1 MNSSGEIERRM
12 DLKTLKTLHAIV
24 RHGSF
29 HQAAEELSY
38 AQSTVTMQIQ
48 RLEADLGVRLFDRGK
63 KVRLTEAGRLFHEQ
77 SLDIVRR
84 MERLQS
90 DLAELQS
97 GEAGKVRLGV
107 TEPTASFGLPRL
119 LTAFMGL
126 QPKVEVSL
134 EIASTPLLVN
144 SLRQGELDFA
154 LCSAPESG
162 EELYFH
168 PLFQER
174 FVLLLPENHPLT
186 GFERIEL
193 ADLEGHRLLI
203 TAATCPYRKKLERI
217 LQDRGPLSI
226 ETMEIGSMMALRHY
240 AASGFGIAL
249 VPLAA
254 LQPLPEGTQIREL
267 RDVSVDMLMGLV
279 SRTGPLSPAAHK
291 LYENLRQAL
300 ERI

>member
-1 MNSSGEIERRM
+1 M

-48 RLEADLGVRLFDRGK
+48 RLEADLGVRLFERGK
-63 KVRLTEAGRLFHEQ
+63 KVRLTEAGMLFHEQ

-90 DLAELQS
+90 SLVELQN
-97 GEAGKVRLGV
+97 GEAGKLRLGV
-107 TEPTASFGLPRL
+107 TEPTASRRLPQL
-119 LTAFMGL
+119 LMDFMNRH
-126 QPKVEVSL
+126 PKVEVSL

-144 SLRQGELDFA
+144 GLRRGELDFA

-168 PLFQER
+168 PLFQEK
-174 FVLLLPENHPLT
+174 FVLLLPENHPMT
-186 GFERIEL
+186 GLERIKL

-203 TAATCPYRKKLERI
+203 TAATCPYRKRLERV
-217 LQDRGPLSI
+217 LQDNGPLSI
-226 ETMEIGSMMALRHY
+226 ETMEIGSMTALRQYVAH
-240 AASGFGIAL
+240 GFGIAL
-249 VPLAA
+249 VPLTV
-254 LQPLPEGTQIREL
+254 LEPLPEGTRIREL
-267 RDVSVDMLMGLV
+267 EDVSIDMLMGLA
-279 SRTGPLSPAAHK
+279 SRTAPLSPAAAR

>member
-1 MNSSGEIERRM
+1 M

-48 RLEADLGVRLFDRGK
+48 RLEADLGVRLFERGK
-63 KVRLTEAGRLFHEQ
+63 KVRLTEAGMLFHEQ

-90 DLAELQS
+90 SLVELQN
-97 GEAGKVRLGV
+97 GEAGKLRLGV
-107 TEPTASFGLPRL
+107 TEPTASRRLPQL
-119 LTAFMGL
+119 LMDFMNRH
-126 QPKVEVSL
+126 PKVEVSL

-144 SLRQGELDFA
+144 GLRRGELDFA

-168 PLFQER
+168 PLFQEK
-174 FVLLLPENHPLT
+174 FVLLLPENHPMT
-186 GFERIEL
+186 GLERIKL

-203 TAATCPYRKKLERI
+203 TAATCPYRKRLERV
-217 LQDRGPLSI
+217 LQDNGPLSI
-226 ETMEIGSMMALRHY
+226 ETMEIGSMTALRQYVAH
-240 AASGFGIAL
+240 GFGIAL
-249 VPLAA
+249 VPLTV
-254 LQPLPEGTQIREL
+254 LEPLPEGTRIRVLE
-267 RDVSVDMLMGLV
+267 DVSIDMLMGLA
-279 SRTGPLSPAAHK
+279 SRTAPLSPAAAR

>member
-1 MNSSGEIERRM
+1 M

-48 RLEADLGVRLFDRGK
+48 RLEADLGVQLFERGK

-90 DLAELQS
+90 SLVELQN

-107 TEPTASFGLPRL
+107 TEPTASRRLPQL
-119 LTAFMGL
+119 LMAFMNGH
-126 QPKVEVSL
+126 PKVEVSL

-144 SLRQGELDFA
+144 GLRQGELDFA
-154 LCSAPESG
+154 ICSTPESG
-162 EELYFH
+162 EELYFQ
-168 PLFQER
+168 PLFQEK
-174 FVLLLPENHPLT
+174 FVVLLPENHPLT
-186 GFERIEL
+186 GMERIKL

-203 TAATCPYRKKLERI
+203 TAVSCPYRKKLERI
-217 LQDRGPLSI
+217 LQDNGALSV
-226 ETMEIGSMMALRHY
+226 ETMEIGSMTALRQY
-240 AASGFGIAL
+240 VAQGFGIAL
-249 VPLAA
+249 VPLTA
-254 LQPLPEGTQIREL
+254 LEPLPEGTEIREL
-267 RDVSVDMLMGLV
+267 QDVSIDMLMGLL
-279 SRTGPLSPAAHK
+279 SHAAPLSPAAAK
-291 LYENLRQAL
+291 LYENLRQSL